1 MLACFSLH
9 VPSFRSL
16 ASTSLVWTL
25 DLLDFQAAFKAI
37 GTKPLPAIL
46 LTIAHTAYY
55 VFMEG
60 CRRQTPLA
68 ALEVCVKQ
76 VVWRPDSVGM
86 TPVLRRHGATPC
98 RRISG
103 AHPATLLPTWTQG
116 TGDLRKSA
124 RLTHLIWFLWC
135 QSQNQIDGL

>member
-37 GTKPLPAIL
+37 GTKPLPAIW
-46 LTIAHTAYY
+46 LTIAHTACG
-55 VFMEG
+55 VFTEG
-60 CRRQTPLA
+60 CRRQPPLA

-86 TPVLRRHGATPC
+86 IPVLRHTAHAVRAP
-98 RRISG
+98 RRSCPNYFTYYIFYILHYILYIIYLYSI
-103 AHPATLLPTWTQG
+103 LNILY
-116 TGDLRKSA
+116 S
-124 RLTHLIWFLWC
+124 IFY
-135 QSQNQIDGL
+135 II